1 MQSIK
6 DKVMG
11 NFVVDFGLDQQS
23 KQFIKFN
30 ITNVEIEKTLSKK

>member
-1 MQSIK
+1 
-6 DKVMG
+6 MG